1 MSHTRCAIGL
11 SLFMV
16 TAAVYEAVACGEY
29 VCATGEFAS
38 RTFADPATRP
48 SGYVGPLY
56 TFERIRAAAFA
67 GDAVTLWTINEE
79 AVKRYRLM
87 DGAELMCAIEGSKG
101 AVSPDGRWLA
111 TNMDGKVILWDAKHP
126 SFPRKTQVSAVPAR
140 MMGFSPDGSL
150 LWVASGRY
158 RLQLFQTATG
168 KMVSELTEHR
178 DTINGVAISADNC
191 LVLTGSGRVH
201 DTAPQFTW
209 GRGTLDNS
217 ARLWEVASGKML
229 ECREY
234 GERVPVTAVAFDA
247 QGHAFANRMPI
258 FGADKDVRML
268 DQPDTRVTVS
278 RDGLVALV
286 VGVTGK
292 AVLYALPR

>member
-11 SLFMV
+11 SLVML
-16 TAAVYEAVACGEY
+16 TGAVYKAVACGDY
-29 VCATGEFAS
+29 VCATGEFAN

-56 TFERIRAAAFA
+56 TFERVRAAAFA
-67 GDAVTLWTINEE
+67 ADAVTFWVIEE
-79 AVKRYRLM
+79 GAVKRYRLM
-87 DGAELMCAIEGSKG
+87 DGAELMCAIEGSNG

-111 TNMDGKVILWDAKHP
+111 TNVEGKVMLWDARHP
-126 SFPRKTQVSAVPAR
+126 SFPRRTPIGTAPAR

-150 LWVASGRY
+150 LWVASARY

-168 KMVSELTEHR
+168 KLVSELTGHR
-178 DTINGVAISADNC
+178 DTINGVAISSDNR

-201 DTAPQFTW
+201 ETARQFTW

-217 ARLWEVASGKML
+217 ARLWEVATGKML

-234 GERVPVTAVAFDA
+234 AERAPVTAVAFDA
-247 QGHAFANRMPI
+247 QGQAFANRMPV
-258 FGADKDVRML
+258 FGARDDARML
-268 DQPDTRVTVS
+268 DQAETRVTVS
-278 RDGLVALV
+278 RDGLVALAL
-286 VGVTGK
+286 GPTGK